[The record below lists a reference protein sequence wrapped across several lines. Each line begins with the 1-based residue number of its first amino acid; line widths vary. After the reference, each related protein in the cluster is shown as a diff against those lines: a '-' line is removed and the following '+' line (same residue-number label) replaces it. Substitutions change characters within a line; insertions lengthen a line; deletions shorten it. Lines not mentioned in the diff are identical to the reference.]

1 MTFFSGK
8 STCTYTLQTVT
19 ISKISGKMRPTGC
32 FQTNHSKHKRS
43 CNFVHWHAKNTWFLV
58 QKSQIV
64 SKNHDNVVSIVL
76 YWTFLGLSAPYEVVE
91 RSCAFF
97 CILIYFTRYK
107 MYMCVGI
114 GWSLNLLPFS
124 NQLPSSAKNW
134 DPEPMI
140 FRFSSQ
146 YLTVLWRPWKK
157 CVQNNIITFDLI
169 ILVYWYTKTHNVID
183 VGAGDLWLQFLVH

>member
-1 MTFFSGK
+1 
-8 STCTYTLQTVT
+8 
-19 ISKISGKMRPTGC
+19 MRPTGC
-32 FQTNHSKHKRS
+32 FQTNHSKHKTS

-124 NQLPSSAKNW
+124 NQLPSCDFRWLSFVLASLAVQYRFEGADDSVNPRFNLGFPDETFNMFVGCKNL
-134 DPEPMI
+134 
-140 FRFSSQ
+140 S
-146 YLTVLWRPWKK
+146 
-157 CVQNNIITFDLI
+157 N
-169 ILVYWYTKTHNVID
+169 TH
-183 VGAGDLWLQFLVH
+183 

>member
-1 MTFFSGK
+1 
-8 STCTYTLQTVT
+8 
-19 ISKISGKMRPTGC
+19 MRPTCC
-32 FQTNHSKHKRS
+32 FQTNHSKHKTS
-43 CNFVHWHAKNTWFLV
+43 YNFVHWHAKNTWFLV

-114 GWSLNLLPFS
+114 GSSLNLLPFS
-124 NQLPSSAKNW
+124 NRLPFCDFRWQSTTNQRRFQRGYYSKAKLSIYLPQTGALSAGT
-134 DPEPMI
+134 E
-140 FRFSSQ
+140 
-146 YLTVLWRPWKK
+146 
-157 CVQNNIITFDLI
+157 
-169 ILVYWYTKTHNVID
+169 THNIYLSTR
-183 VGAGDLWLQFLVH
+183 DLE

>member
-1 MTFFSGK
+1 MH
-8 STCTYTLQTVT
+8 
-19 ISKISGKMRPTGC
+19 PTWC
-32 FQTNHSKHKRS
+32 FQTNHSKHKTS
-43 CNFVHWHAKNTWFLV
+43 YNFVHWHAKNTWFLV

-64 SKNHDNVVSIVL
+64 SKYHDNVVSIVL

-124 NQLPSSAKNW
+124 NQLPSC
-134 DPEPMI
+134 D
-140 FRFSSQ
+140 FRWQGFGFWVLLAQKQQQQLVRVEDLEVVLYGSKIWKWYGSQ
-146 YLTVLWRPWKK
+146 IWKWK
-157 CVQNNIITFDLI
+157 WI
-169 ILVYWYTKTHNVID
+169 
-183 VGAGDLWLQFLVH
+183 

>member
-1 MTFFSGK
+1 
-8 STCTYTLQTVT
+8 
-19 ISKISGKMRPTGC
+19 MRPTGC
-32 FQTNHSKHKRS
+32 FQTNHSKHKTS

-64 SKNHDNVVSIVL
+64 SKYHDNVVSIVL

-114 GWSLNLLPFS
+114 GWSLNLLPLS
-124 NQLPSSAKNW
+124 NQLPSCDFRWIEAPLSVDRGPRRAVLKTEGSRA
-134 DPEPMI
+134 EPSNLANPK
-140 FRFSSQ
+140 FRCQ
-146 YLTVLWRPWKK
+146 LAARP
-157 CVQNNIITFDLI
+157 TLFD
-169 ILVYWYTKTHNVID
+169 NVITRHD
-183 VGAGDLWLQFLVH
+183 QTTTTDASPTHLRFGWTNF